1 MRFSSDPTE
10 QNHIRA
16 YEPGAIHLRDR
27 TLDSHIIISAD
38 TVIDDWQPAPLA
50 ELSIADFAAALDLRP
65 DVILFGT
72 GVSQRVPD
80 IAVLTEIMRKG
91 VAIEVMETHAAC
103 RTFNVL
109 INEDR
114 AAVAALL
121 IE

>member
-27 TLDSHIIISAD
+27 TLTSNIIISAD
-38 TVIDDWQPAPLA
+38 QIIEDWQPAPLA
-50 ELSIADFAAALDLRP
+50 ELSIADFAAAIELQP

-72 GVSQRVPD
+72 GAEQRFPD
-80 IAVLTEIMRKG
+80 IALLTAIMQQG

-109 INEDR
+109 INEHR

-121 IE
+121 VG